1 MSKSRPA
8 TDVLIVSIYLGVVG
22 LVFYFNSVFIL
33 GTLTIPWS
41 IPLMMLSG
49 LIVHIT
55 VGGAKI
61 IMLGFVV
68 GAVLNSVLF
77 LYSRNRSQF
86 PRR

>member
-1 MSKSRPA
+1 MIKSRLA
-8 TDVLIVSIYLGVVG
+8 IDVVIVSIYLGIVA
-22 LVFYFNSVFIL
+22 LLFYFDSVFIL

-49 LIVHIT
+49 LIVHLT

-68 GAVLNSVLF
+68 GAVLNSLLF
-77 LYSRNRSQF
+77 LYSRNRSHL